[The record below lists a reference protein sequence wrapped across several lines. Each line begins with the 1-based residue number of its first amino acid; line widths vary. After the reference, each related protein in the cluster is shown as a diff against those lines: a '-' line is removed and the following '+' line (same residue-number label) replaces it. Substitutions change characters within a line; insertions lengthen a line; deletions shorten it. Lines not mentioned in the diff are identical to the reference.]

1 MDLQQ
6 WIEQKIAGKN
16 VPLNLRAD
24 QQDLHGLKLE
34 EAIGAHEAWCDKLE
48 LTLRNKNPEQYDPAI
63 VGADHLCILGK
74 WLYNENGGK
83 ALAKYPEYE
92 AVRQAHAKF
101 HSCAGGI
108 IENHRSGYFMEAISA
123 LRHELVDLS
132 NEVKIS
138 LVGLLAKVQENRK
151 K

>member
-6 WIEQKIAGKN
+6 WIEQKIAGKD

-48 LTLRNKNPEQYDPAI
+48 LTLRNKNPEQYNPAI
-63 VGADHLCILGK
+63 VGTDHLCILGK

-83 ALAKYPEYE
+83 TLAKYPEYE
-92 AVRQAHAKF
+92 AVR
-101 HSCAGGI
+101 
-108 IENHRSGYFMEAISA
+108 
-123 LRHELVDLS
+123 
-132 NEVKIS
+132 
-138 LVGLLAKVQENRK
+138 
-151 K
+151 